1 MLFLLKYKAY
11 AIAFLAG
18 LLFLAG
24 VFAWHKYECG
34 KAYDEGVKDERA
46 AVEKKTEQL
55 RVTMQAKI
63 DEAEAKSA
71 EVITVVETK
80 IKVVDREV
88 IKYKFREAACPDVF
102 SEFMRLRNEYIKA
115 ANSRSDHQPLWP
127 ESVPSNK

>member
-1 MLFLLKYKAY
+1 MQFLLKYKSY

-34 KAYDEGVKDERA
+34 KAYDEGVKNERA

-63 DEAEAKSA
+63 DQAENKEAEI
-71 EVITVVETK
+71 ITIVETK
-80 IKVVDREV
+80 IEKVNRDVLREV
-88 IKYKFREAACPDVF
+88 FVCPADFDKRKRVLNEFVEAV
-102 SEFMRLRNEYIKA
+102 
-115 ANSRSDHQPLWP
+115 NSSDTD
-127 ESVPSNK
+127 

>member
-71 EVITVVETK
+71 ETITIFK
-80 IKVVDREV
+80 DRMKVVDREV
-88 IKYKFREAACPDVF
+88 IRKEKVFIDSCPATFVDF
-102 SEFMRLRNEYIKA
+102 NGLRNKYITTTDP
-115 ANSRSDHQPLWP
+115 RYTP
-127 ESVPSNK
+127 